1 MNTSIKNKTYNLIH
15 MKYKD
20 TASRSHFSFQD
31 YQNNPIMFRSS
42 GDAYNFNCNCT
53 TTRLINPFMH
63 RTNIT
68 VLIVKT
74 NRPENLFSL

>member
-20 TASRSHFSFQD
+20 TASCSYFSFQD

-53 TTRLINPFMH
+53 RLINPFMH
-63 RTNIT
+63 RTSIT

-74 NRPENLFSL
+74 NRLENLFSL